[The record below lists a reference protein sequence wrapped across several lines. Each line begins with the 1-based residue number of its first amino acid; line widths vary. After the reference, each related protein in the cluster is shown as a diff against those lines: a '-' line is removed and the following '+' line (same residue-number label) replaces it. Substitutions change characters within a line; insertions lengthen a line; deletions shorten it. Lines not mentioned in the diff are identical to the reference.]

1 MILNQLVT
9 EFLFKG
15 STERLEKY
23 NKDLETSKK
32 KLSELKESQKDF
44 NKFFREE
51 EKKLKD
57 ELKSLNISDFTSAKT
72 KNLRKSLADIKD
84 AIKIEQ
90 LKDNPDRATV
100 KSLKRREYRL
110 SKGLTAS
117 EAKDKRELEKITTAT
132 NKQFKDTQKNHKI
145 AMAQAEEKIETEKES
160 QEATKEKIKEENKG
174 MHTAGLALGRFTMA
188 LGVASMA
195 VGAVTQAFNYARNT
209 IGKYQESAYGTGVSE
224 EEMTQ
229 LANVGA
235 TMTGINKDEMLKS
248 ISAISTRGARAMQ
261 GKDPAF
267 FSELGEAGLE
277 WYGSFA
283 KSLPIWRE
291 LWKAGKL
298 DETRLATVIDPNIF
312 RMMDAEEDFLAV
324 KARTPYG
331 ATRKQNK
338 AKMEAM
344 GRATEAMRTATVL
357 AGGGRMPDSS
367 IQNTNKPIAYTDPL
381 LKRFAPDFLEK
392 TLGES
397 HFQQIPFGENY
408 GNAGNMTINQ
418 NNTYNIHTNN
428 PDVAGKVTG
437 KDINILKSMT
447 SGGDND

>member
-57 ELKSLNISDFTSAKT
+57 EFKNIKASDFVSERTKDLQKQLQDIRSKFSYAKRTTHRRYLEQQEKEIQESLDKSKASDEAKFLKARKEQQKVLDQTVKNQKKTSESYQEQIDAQKENIETNKEKT
-72 KNLRKSLADIKD
+72 K
-84 AIKIEQ
+84 
-90 LKDNPDRATV
+90 
-100 KSLKRREYRL
+100 
-110 SKGLTAS
+110 
-117 EAKDKRELEKITTAT
+117 
-132 NKQFKDTQKNHKI
+132 
-145 AMAQAEEKIETEKES
+145 TEKES
-160 QEATKEKIKEENKG
+160 MNK
-174 MHTAGLALGRFTMA
+174 AGLALGRFTMA

-195 VGAVTQAFNYARNT
+195 VGAVVRAFNYARDT

-224 EEMTQ
+224 EELTQ
-229 LANVGA
+229 LANVGE
-235 TMTGINKDEMLKS
+235 TMTGINRNEMLKS

-261 GKDPAF
+261 GKDPEF

-283 KSLPIWRE
+283 KSLPIWSE
-291 LWKAGKL
+291 QLKAGKVN
-298 DETRLATVIDPNIF
+298 ETRLAPVIDNNIF
-312 RMMDAEEDFLAV
+312 RMMNSKQDFLAT
-324 KARTPYG
+324 KARTPLG
-331 ATRKQNK
+331 ATREQNQ

-344 GRATEAMRTATVL
+344 GKATEAIRKATVL
-357 AGGGRMPDSS
+357 SGGGRMPDDTSS
-367 IQNTNKPIAYTDPL
+367 IPSNTPSTNEYTDYTKTQGQPEITWANA
-381 LKRFAPDFLEK
+381 LKA
-392 TLGES
+392 GG
-397 HFQQIPFGENY
+397 FG
-408 GNAGNMTINQ
+408 GDMTINQ

-428 PDVAGKVTG
+428 PDVAGKVAG
-437 KDINILKSMT
+437 DDINILKNMT
-447 SGGDND
+447 LGGDNG

>member
-15 STERLEKY
+15 NIDKLEKY
-23 NKDLETSKK
+23 QKSLNASKKSVEEFKKAQKDL
-32 KLSELKESQKDF
+32 
-44 NKFFREE
+44 NKFYVEE
-51 EKKLKD
+51 ERKIQDK
-57 ELKSLNISDFTSAKT
+57 LKSLNISGFTSAKT

-90 LKDNPDRATV
+90 LKDKPDRATI

-145 AMAQAEEKIETEKES
+145 AMAQAEEKIDTEKES
-160 QEATKEKIKEENKG
+160 QEVTKEKINEEKKG
-174 MHTAGLALGRFTMA
+174 MQTVGLALGRFTMA

-195 VGAVTQAFNYARNT
+195 VGAVVQAFNYARNT

-224 EEMTQ
+224 EELTQ
-229 LANVGA
+229 LANVGE
-235 TMTGINKDEMLKS
+235 TMTGVNRNEMLKS
-248 ISAISTRGARAMQ
+248 ISAISTRGARAM
-261 GKDPAF
+261 GGLDPEF
-267 FSELGEAGLE
+267 LSTLGNAGLE

-298 DETRLATVIDPNIF
+298 DETRLATVLDPNIF
-312 RMMDAEEDFLAV
+312 RMITSEQDFGTV

-331 ATRKQNK
+331 ATREQNQ

-344 GRATEAMRTATVL
+344 GKATEAIRKATVL
-357 AGGGRMPDSS
+357 SGGGRMPDDTSS
-367 IQNTNKPIAYTDPL
+367 IPSNTPSTNEYTDYTKTQGQPEITWANA
-381 LKRFAPDFLEK
+381 LKA
-392 TLGES
+392 GG
-397 HFQQIPFGENY
+397 FG
-408 GNAGNMTINQ
+408 GDMTINQ

-428 PDVAGKVTG
+428 PDVAGKVAG
-437 KDINILKSMT
+437 DDINILKNMT
-447 SGGDND
+447 LGGDNG

>member
-15 STERLEKY
+15 NIDKLEKY
-23 NKDLETSKK
+23 QKSLDASEKRVKEFKKAQKDL
-32 KLSELKESQKDF
+32 
-44 NKFFREE
+44 NKFFIEE
-51 EKKLKD
+51 ERKLQDKLKN
-57 ELKSLNISDFTSAKT
+57 LNISDFTSAKT

-100 KSLKRREYRL
+100 KSLKRDEIDIKNKL
-110 SKGLTAS
+110 KAS
-117 EAKDKRELEKITTAT
+117 ESKDTKEAQKVITAT
-132 NKQFKDTQKNHKI
+132 KKQFKDTQKNHKI
-145 AMAQAEEKIETEKES
+145 AMAQAEEKIEAEKES
-160 QEATKEKIKEENKG
+160 QEATKEKVKAEKESMNK
-174 MHTAGLALGRFTMA
+174 AGLALGRFTMA

-229 LANVGA
+229 LANVGE
-235 TMTGINKDEMLKS
+235 TMTGVNKNEMLKS

-261 GKDPAF
+261 GLDPDF
-267 FSELGEAGLE
+267 FSMLGNAGLE

-283 KSLPIWRE
+283 KSLPIWSE
-291 LWKAGKL
+291 LLKAGKL
-298 DETRLATVIDPNIF
+298 NETRVATVIDSNIF

-344 GRATEAMRTATVL
+344 GRATEAMRKATVL
-357 AGGGRMPDSS
+357 SGGGRMPDSP

-397 HFQQIPFGENY
+397 HFRQMPSGENY
-408 GNAGNMTINQ
+408 GNAGNMTIEQ
-418 NNTYNIHTNN
+418 NYTYNIHTNN